1 MKKGMKRIS
10 LFLAAIMLMSLC
22 IGCGQKASDP
32 PSTSEENADMIAPD
46 WKGATLTLGTL
57 NPEGNADSV
66 AAQWFADQL
75 SEKTGGRL
83 KVNVYP
89 HAQLGNQSVQIEA
102 LTMGTQDF
110 FIGGM

>member
-22 IGCGQKASDP
+22 IGCAQKASDP

-57 NPEGNADSV
+57 NPEAMPIALLHSGLLISSPKRP
-66 AAQWFADQL
+66 AA
-75 SEKTGGRL
+75 G
-83 KVNVYP
+83 
-89 HAQLGNQSVQIEA
+89 
-102 LTMGTQDF
+102 
-110 FIGGM
+110 